1 MCIRLH
7 WYDTKEEYIKA
18 YLKSYGVSTIEE
30 CAKKRFGDASEESI
44 KLVKSHIDLLYYGY
58 RVCVP

>member
-1 MCIRLH
+1 MCIRVH
-7 WYDTKEEYIKA
+7 WCDTKEEYIKD

-44 KLVKSHIDLLYYGY
+44 ELVKSHIDLLYHGY
-58 RVCVP
+58 IACTP